1 MRFRHGTAVVA
12 TLLLCM
18 LIVPAAFAE
27 KTRAVGVS
35 SGAQLQIVTNATAQL
50 SRIYSAAELQTPV
63 YVGSDFCVACHKTMA
78 TQKATNHAS
87 FVRRPLTQYS
97 LVAGKGVIADYDKN
111 GVEDFVQGLDF
122 NKIDGPFNAYKPN
135 APILSVENG
144 QYFVTIGSLKMP
156 LLLTVAGQRNGS
168 AQRYVVRV
176 PVTDT
181 ANKLSTS
188 AYFAPLVYSP
198 LTGWSAYAPNGWY
211 DATTKAPK
219 FAAGIGSASLVAAG
233 GPSNHT
239 SGCTGCHAGAF
250 KPLTKTASG
259 ESQFTGYTA
268 IVYATNDPTVID
280 YDGDG
285 EMELMNIGCEAC
297 HGAGSLHILG
307 GGDPNMI
314 VNPKRLKAD
323 QQAEICGRCH
333 VSGKSI
339 PNGTY
344 SWPMNDATG
353 ELWTPFVGKFGTPLA
368 SFYKD
373 SANYFP
379 DGFHINGGRPYN
391 QYKLSAHANFSGH
404 VVSCPDCH
412 DPHNEGEGRL
422 IREQIVESNIT
433 IPTSAEDNSL
443 CIGCHAGYGPFATLK
458 RQEVADMKAG
468 NADAFD
474 KIAKVTEA
482 HTHHPYAPERLM
494 GLSRCIGCHM
504 SVGHNFDAISP
515 ELTLKYQDKG
525 GMANSC
531 AAGCHN
537 NKVDVFGLGIKGT
550 ASGWAN
556 SFDVKLSNAL
566 KTYFGEGGTWW
577 DTKK

>member
-12 TLLLCM
+12 MLLLCI
-18 LIVPAAFAE
+18 LIVPAAIAQ
-27 KTRAVGVS
+27 KSRAVVS
-35 SGAQLQIVTNATAQL
+35 NGAQLQIAANAAQRLHQIYTNA
-50 SRIYSAAELQTPV
+50 ELEIPV
-63 YVGSDFCVACHKTMA
+63 YVGTDFCVACHKAMSS
-78 TQKATNHAS
+78 QKATNHAS
-87 FVRRPLTQYS
+87 FVRRPLTKYS
-97 LVAGKGVIADYDKN
+97 LVAGKGVIADYDAN

-122 NKIDGPFNAYKPN
+122 NKITGPFDAYKPN

-168 AQRYVVRV
+168 AQRFVVRV

-188 AYFAPLVYSP
+188 AYFAPIQYNPATGWAAYSP
-198 LTGWSAYAPNGWY
+198 NAWY

-219 FAAGIGSASLVAAG
+219 FAAGIGSASLVAPG

-239 SGCTGCHAGAF
+239 SGCTGCHSGAF
-250 KPLTKTASG
+250 KPIQKTASG
-259 ESQFTGYTA
+259 ESAFTGYTA
-268 IVYATNDPTVID
+268 IVYGTDDPTVID
-280 YDGDG
+280 YDADG

-307 GGDPNMI
+307 GGDPNKI
-314 VNPKRLKAD
+314 VNPKKLAQA

-333 VSGKSI
+333 VTSKSI

-344 SWPMNDATG
+344 NWPMNDATG
-353 ELWTPFVGKFGTPLA
+353 ELWNPFVAKFGTPLA
-368 SFYKD
+368 NFYKD
-373 SANYFP
+373 AANYFP
-379 DGFHINGGRPYN
+379 DGIHPNGGRPYN
-391 QYKLSAHANFSGH
+391 QYKISAHATFAAHTVG
-404 VVSCPDCH
+404 CPECH
-412 DPHNEGEGRL
+412 DPHEEGEGML
-422 IREQIVESNIT
+422 LRESYVQSNIT
-433 IPTSAEDNSL
+433 IKTSAEDNTL
-443 CIGCHAGYGPFATLK
+443 CIGCHAGYGPFASLK
-458 RQEVADMKAG
+458 RQDVADLNNG
-468 NADAFD
+468 NAEALD
-474 KIAKVTEA
+474 KIARVTEA
-482 HTHHPYAPERLM
+482 HTHHPYAPERKM
-494 GLSRCIGCHM
+494 GLSRCTGCHM

-515 ELTLKYQDKG
+515 DETLKYQEKG

-537 NKVDVFGLGIKGT
+537 SKVDVFNLGVKGT

-556 SFDVKLSNAL
+556 SFDVKLSKAL
-566 KTYFGEGGTWW
+566 KTYFGEGGVWW